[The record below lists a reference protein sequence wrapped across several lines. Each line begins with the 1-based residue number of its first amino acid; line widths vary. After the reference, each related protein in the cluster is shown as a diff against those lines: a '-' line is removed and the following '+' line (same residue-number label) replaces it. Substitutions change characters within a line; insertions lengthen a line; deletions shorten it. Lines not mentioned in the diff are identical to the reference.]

1 MAEIACHK
9 SCRGKDSAADDVAD
23 EHARGCEP
31 ADTARKCGLIAL
43 RPVHQYAR
51 LLRLLFRMNERN
63 EPNEGESFS
72 LIALC
77 CPVIEIKRLDVSA
90 DRQDQPT
97 TDG

>member
-1 MAEIACHK
+1 MVEIACHK
-9 SCRGKDSAADDVAD
+9 SCRGKDSVAD

-43 RPVHQYAR
+43 CPVHQYAR
-51 LLRLLFRMNERN
+51 LLRSLFRMNERN
-63 EPNEGESFS
+63 EPNVGESFS

-97 TDG
+97 TNG